1 MPSLDDLYPSKW
13 LKASDLKGQ
22 SYRMTIQNVTIE
34 DIGDKDRKPVMWLKG
49 AAKGIVLNRTNADS
63 VGLVHGRDTD
73 AWTGKEVEIYVQGV
87 AFQGQTVPAIRM
99 RGISQQPMS
108 GAIGGPLGGAGPNQ
122 ETQDHQAPLG
132 SETGGDPRNDDGW
145 PGPDT

>member
-22 SYRMTIQNVTIE
+22 SYRMTIDRVTIE
-34 DIGDKDRKPVMWLKG
+34 DVGEHDRKPVLWLKG
-49 AAKGIVLNRTNADS
+49 ANKGIVLNRTNADS
-63 VGLVHGRDTD
+63 VGLSHGRNTD

-99 RGISQQPMS
+99 RGISQPVAH
-108 GAIGGPLGGAGPNQ
+108 GTADGPLGGAAPTGSGPG
-122 ETQDHQAPLG
+122 EQAVRDAQTAPPPLG
-132 SETGGDPRNDDGW
+132 SDLDDEI
-145 PGPDT
+145 PF